1 MKQIEELCGSSRWTE
16 EQQSEAEEH
25 SLCSPCCL
33 AACCLSACL
42 PTHSVCLSVSLF
54 GKCFILTNML
64 LFSSP
69 LASKPVLLYFLIIVL
84 FFVLLLTSPSYVL
97 LFTFVLYSF
106 HLSYM
111 YPTYPP
117 TSDMAPGDSVHHL
130 PSLSLF
136 TTTTNIS
143 L

>member
-33 AACCLSACL
+33 AACCLSVCL

-54 GKCFILTNML
+54 GKCLVLTNML

-69 LASKPVLLYFLIIVL
+69 LTSKPVFRYFLIIVL
-84 FFVLLLTSPSYVL
+84 FFVLLLTSPSYF
-97 LFTFVLYSF
+97 LFSPPNTLFIYLCSVFFSSF
-106 HLSYM
+106 LHVSHIHYIL
-111 YPTYPP
+111 PP
-117 TSDMAPGDSVHHL
+117 LIWPLETV
-130 PSLSLF
+130 
-136 TTTTNIS
+136 
-143 L
+143 